1 MSFAGG
7 VHAPGQTKPDFAALR
22 LAAQIRR
29 SELGL
34 TLKQIAARA
43 DASESAITGALYG
56 YHDGSVRTWFAIA
69 HALDMAVS
77 DLMASLEGPNDIAN
91 EAP

>member
-1 MSFAGG
+1 